1 MFAALALLS
10 PGCKQDEGERCQT
23 DSDCGD
29 GLTCCTPIPLEGTCC
44 RGDEDAGTPSGE
56 PGPDVAID
64 APAPPDASA
73 DVPPTDVMFEPSG
86 E

>member
-23 DSDCGD
+23 
-29 GLTCCTPIPLEGTCC
+29 
-44 RGDEDAGTPSGE
+44 
-56 PGPDVAID
+56 